1 MPISLI
7 VIQIIVSIALILVVI
22 LQVRKSSSASGVFG
36 GGTTA
41 DYGGKKGKSREAF
54 LMKLTTVIAV
64 LFILSSLLIGLI
76 K

>member
-1 MPISLI
+1 MPITLMI
-7 VIQIIVSIALILVVI
+7 IQIITSIALILAVI
-22 LQVRKSSSASGVFG
+22 LQHRKSSRASGIFG

-41 DYGGKKGKSREAF
+41 DYGGKKGKEAF

-64 LFILSSLLIGLI
+64 LFMLSSLLLSLI

>member
-41 DYGGKKGKSREAF
+41 DHGGKKGREAF
-54 LMKLTTVIAV
+54 LMKLTTAIAV
-64 LFILSSLLIGLI
+64 LFMLSSLLIGLI

>member
-1 MPISLI
+1 MPIALMI
-7 VIQIIVSIALILVVI
+7 IQITISIALILTVI
-22 LQVRKSSSASGVFG
+22 LQHRKSSRASGIFG

-41 DYGGKKGKSREAF
+41 DYGGKKGKEAF

-64 LFILSSLLIGLI
+64 LFMVSSLLLSLI

>member
-1 MPISLI
+1 MPIALMI
-7 VIQIIVSIALILVVI
+7 IQIMISIALILTVI
-22 LQVRKSSSASGVFG
+22 LQHRKSSKASGIFG

-41 DYGGKKGKSREAF
+41 DYGGKKGKEAF

-64 LFILSSLLIGLI
+64 LFMLSSLLLSLI

>member
-22 LQVRKSSSASGVFG
+22 LQVRKSSNASGVFG
-36 GGTTA
+36 GGTMA
-41 DYGGKKGKSREAF
+41 DHGGKKGREAF
-54 LMKLTTVIAV
+54 LMKLTTAIAV
-64 LFILSSLLIGLI
+64 LFMLSSLLIGLI

>member
-1 MPISLI
+1 MPVALMVVQI
-7 VIQIIVSIALILVVI
+7 VISIALILVVI
-22 LQVRKSSSASGVFG
+22 LQARKSSRASGIFG

-41 DYGGKKGKSREAF
+41 DYGGKKGKEAF

-64 LFILSSLLIGLI
+64 LFMVSSLLLGLI

>member
-41 DYGGKKGKSREAF
+41 DYGGKKGREAF
-54 LMKLTTVIAV
+54 LMKLTTAIAV
-64 LFILSSLLIGLI
+64 LFMLSSLLIGLI

>member
-1 MPISLI
+1 MPVALMVVQI
-7 VIQIIVSIALILVVI
+7 VISIALILVVI
-22 LQVRKSSSASGVFG
+22 LQARKSSRASGIFG

-41 DYGGKKGKSREAF
+41 DYGGKKGKEAF

-64 LFILSSLLIGLI
+64 LFMFSSLLLSLI

>member
-1 MPISLI
+1 VPLALMI
-7 VIQIIVSIALILVVI
+7 IQIIISIALILTVI
-22 LQVRKSSSASGVFG
+22 LQHRKSSKASGIFG

-41 DYGGKKGKSREAF
+41 DYGGKKGKEAF

-64 LFILSSLLIGLI
+64 LFMFSSLLLSLI

>member
-1 MPISLI
+1 MPIALMI
-7 VIQIIVSIALILVVI
+7 IQITISIALILTVI
-22 LQVRKSSSASGVFG
+22 LQHRKSSRASGIFG

-41 DYGGKKGKSREAF
+41 DYGGKKGKEAF

-64 LFILSSLLIGLI
+64 LFMLSSLLLSLI

>member
-1 MPISLI
+1 MPIALMIIQI
-7 VIQIIVSIALILVVI
+7 VISIALILSVI
-22 LQVRKSSSASGVFG
+22 LQHRKSSRASGIFG

-41 DYGGKKGKSREAF
+41 DYGGKKGKEAF

-64 LFILSSLLIGLI
+64 LFMVSSLLLSLI

>member
-1 MPISLI
+1 
-7 VIQIIVSIALILVVI
+7 
-22 LQVRKSSSASGVFG
+22 VRKSSSASGVFG

-41 DYGGKKGKSREAF
+41 DYGGKKGKEAF

-64 LFILSSLLIGLI
+64 LFMLSSLLIGLI

>member
-1 MPISLI
+1 MPTALMI
-7 VIQIIVSIALILVVI
+7 VQITISIALILTVI
-22 LQVRKSSSASGVFG
+22 LQHRKSSKASGIFG

-41 DYGGKKGKSREAF
+41 DYGGKKGKEAF

-64 LFILSSLLIGLI
+64 LFMLSSLLLSLI